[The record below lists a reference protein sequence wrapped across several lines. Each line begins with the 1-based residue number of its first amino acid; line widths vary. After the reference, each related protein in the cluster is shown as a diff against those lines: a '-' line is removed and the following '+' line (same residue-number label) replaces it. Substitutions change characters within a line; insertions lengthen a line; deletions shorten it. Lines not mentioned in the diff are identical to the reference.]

1 MGRVEH
7 QLVGEQAGADLGR
20 VELAKKRYQHHY
32 IEMEPGD
39 VLFFH
44 CNLLHTSDQNKSDM
58 RRWAM
63 ITSYNQVTQLCLL
76 GVKLCINK
84 PNNFLSSIKF
94 FPQFSLN

>member
-7 QLVGEQAGADLGR
+7 QLVGDQAGADLGR
-20 VELAKKRYQHHY
+20 VELAKKRYPHLH

-63 ITSYNQVTQLCLL
+63 ITSYNQVTQL
-76 GVKLCINK
+76 
-84 PNNFLSSIKF
+84 
-94 FPQFSLN
+94 